1 MRIQE
6 GMLGKRW
13 NCVNPN
19 CRQPFVPTEQNTQG
33 LEASPA
39 PPAAERPAFAV
50 PSAAQP
56 RAAEAGPMPASPPP
70 PPPPAER
77 AKPIARNL
85 WGDVFLNAISVTFD
99 SHKIALAALIGVV
112 WLIGI
117 ALVGVAMFRPA
128 QHGTELLS
136 VLRTS
141 ACIGIAIGG
150 IARLVE
156 IELSQARR
164 REIAEGLQFILR
176 NLATLPFIL
185 LVLALGILL
194 SQAIVNLLVGFLAT
208 NSGAVLGGILAIPL
222 FLVNLSAL
230 VFLALEVPLVPCIM
244 AVEDCGAFAA
254 FLHLNRLFAERGGR
268 LGSRRG
274 RLGPH
279 APGVRRARCDGSAEP
294 GDCGSRPFREQR
306 LGLVPSGAVDLR
318 DPWGIRGGIP
328 SLYDGNSDDH
338 LPTPAPVAAQG

>member
-1 MRIQE
+1 
-6 GMLGKRW
+6 
-13 NCVNPN
+13 
-19 CRQPFVPTEQNTQG
+19 
-33 LEASPA
+33 
-39 PPAAERPAFAV
+39 
-50 PSAAQP
+50 
-56 RAAEAGPMPASPPP
+56 MPASPAP

-77 AKPIARNL
+77 AKPMARNL

-117 ALVGVAMFRPA
+117 ALVGVAMFRSA

-136 VLRTS
+136 VLRGMIGGIVFAVVWTS
-141 ACIGIAIGG
+141 ACTGIAIGG

-208 NSGAVLGGILAIPL
+208 NSGAVRGGILAIPL

-230 VFLALEVPLVPCIM
+230 IFLALEVPLVPCIM
-244 AVEDCGAFAA
+244 AVEDCGALAA

-268 LGSRRG
+268 LVACQLLALAITWPLILLA
-274 RLGPH
+274 LGVVVTALVPTLR
-279 APGVRRARCDGSAEP
+279 V
-294 GDCGSRPFREQR
+294 CGGPVVMDLLNQMIADQGPSVNTG
-306 LGLVPSGAVDLR
+306 LGLYLLALSTCVILGACAAVFLVYMTGIQTIIYRLLR
-318 DPWGIRGGIP
+318 R
-328 SLYDGNSDDH
+328 
-338 LPTPAPVAAQG
+338 